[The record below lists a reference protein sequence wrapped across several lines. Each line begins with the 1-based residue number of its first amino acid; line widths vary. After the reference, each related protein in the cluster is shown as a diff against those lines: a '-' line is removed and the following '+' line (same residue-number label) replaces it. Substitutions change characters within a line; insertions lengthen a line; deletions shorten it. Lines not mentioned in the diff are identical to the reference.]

1 MRKQTAGFTLI
12 ELVVVIVILGIL
24 AAVAVPKFINLS
36 SDARVAVMKS
46 VEGTMR
52 SANGILYAKAATAGQ
67 DSAATGSVTINGTA
81 VATAYGYAK
90 DTTNLALIM
99 DLDSNIAPGVCGTA
113 NCFYHKG
120 AASGTTGCF
129 VSYAAPTGPGL
140 PPTYTPASPWACD

>member
-1 MRKQTAGFTLI
+1 MRQQTAGFTLI

-36 SDARVAVMKS
+36 SDARIAVMKA
-46 VEGTMR
+46 VDGTMR

-67 DSAATGSVTINGTA
+67 DSAAAGSVTINGTA

-90 DTTNLALIM
+90 DATELAKVM
-99 DLDSNIAPGVCGTA
+99 DLDPKITSGTCGA
-113 NCFYHKG
+113 AACFYHSG

-129 VSYAAPTGPGL
+129 VSYAAPAAAGGV
-140 PPTYTPASPWACD
+140 PTYTQNVSACD